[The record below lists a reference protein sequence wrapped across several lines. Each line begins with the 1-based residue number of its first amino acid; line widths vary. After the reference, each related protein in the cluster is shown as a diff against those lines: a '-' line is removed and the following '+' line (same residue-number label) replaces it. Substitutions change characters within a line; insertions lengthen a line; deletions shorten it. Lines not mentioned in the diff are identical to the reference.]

1 MTALRGYSLS
11 DPLAL
16 IAFGRLRESSWY
28 WEGRQLVVR
37 LEPGTTVEQFASA
50 VCSQIELLA
59 LERVDCM
66 NRIVAAIR
74 HRVLNISGWEIRD
87 QLEQVFAQMD
97 RDSPLL
103 TAWHSPVQLL
113 MLPMPYNSKPDTVNV
128 VYRDGVSVPDTDS
141 WCVDSD
147 SDVLACDTNVLR
159 MPFPRYPSKHAAV
172 TIAHA
177 CFCRM
182 PIAPFDM
189 HTALTVD
196 IPSSALASLM
206 FLSNQSMKAT
216 LDLFCR
222 AEFLGTDRQVADAV
236 YADCVATLRSTRSQF
251 SFVSNP
257 ALNPQ
262 DKIAVKEVFI
272 RTQGDA
278 GTDRRLH

>member
-1 MTALRGYSLS
+1 MHGCMGGCGIWGSTSQRFNAGETGTLAGYQGELLSHSADRYCTGLGLECVAIEPCIRFVFSWAEHEHARNIQAADAMTALRGHSLS

-50 VCSQIELLA
+50 VCNQIELLA

-66 NRIVAAIR
+66 NRIVASIR
-74 HRVLNISGWEIRD
+74 HRVLNISKLEIRD

-113 MLPMPYNSKPDTVNV
+113 MLPMPYHSKPDTVNV

-159 MPFPRYPSKHAAV
+159 MPFPRYSSKHAAV
-172 TIAHA
+172 MLVFAG
-177 CFCRM
+177 CR
-182 PIAPFDM
+182 
-189 HTALTVD
+189 
-196 IPSSALASLM
+196 
-206 FLSNQSMKAT
+206 
-216 LDLFCR
+216 
-222 AEFLGTDRQVADAV
+222 
-236 YADCVATLRSTRSQF
+236 
-251 SFVSNP
+251 
-257 ALNPQ
+257 
-262 DKIAVKEVFI
+262 
-272 RTQGDA
+272 
-278 GTDRRLH
+278 

>member
-1 MTALRGYSLS
+1 
-11 DPLAL
+11 
-16 IAFGRLRESSWY
+16 
-28 WEGRQLVVR
+28 
-37 LEPGTTVEQFASA
+37 
-50 VCSQIELLA
+50 
-59 LERVDCM
+59 
-66 NRIVAAIR
+66 
-74 HRVLNISGWEIRD
+74 
-87 QLEQVFAQMD
+87 
-97 RDSPLL
+97 
-103 TAWHSPVQLL
+103 
-113 MLPMPYNSKPDTVNV
+113 
-128 VYRDGVSVPDTDS
+128 
-141 WCVDSD
+141 
-147 SDVLACDTNVLR
+147 
-159 MPFPRYPSKHAAV
+159 
-172 TIAHA
+172 
-177 CFCRM
+177 M

-262 DKIAVKEVFI
+262 DKIAVKEVSI